1 MMLGN
6 LDYDNV
12 FLTYKGNGGK
22 QAVLT
27 FLFFAYAL
35 LMPII
40 FLNLLVRGENNIIVS
55 FEYKGPHE
63 VK

>member
-6 LDYDNV
+6 MDYDNV
-12 FLTYKGNGGK
+12 FLSYNGDRNNK
-22 QAVLT
+22 AVLY

-40 FLNLLVRGENNIIVS
+40 FLNLLVGS
-55 FEYKGPHE
+55 KL
-63 VK
+63 